1 MNDVKTGVK
10 YRLRL
15 KNRDPSDHA
24 ETSFKLVITEY
35 DAKRKSSRSDDEVLP
50 RSTVVV
56 KHRSISG
63 EFNQFHLKDNVIW
76 GTVTEHIPKEREEDI
91 DGTNNVLHLTKVRN
105 TKNDTFCSVTKP
117 RPTE

>member
-35 DAKRKSSRSDDEVLP
+35 DPKRKSSRGGDEILPKSIDEVKRVKPALP
-50 RSTVVV
+50 GMKQTA
-56 KHRSISG
+56 
-63 EFNQFHLKDNVIW
+63 FL
-76 GTVTEHIPKEREEDI
+76 
-91 DGTNNVLHLTKVRN
+91 
-105 TKNDTFCSVTKP
+105 
-117 RPTE
+117 

>member
-35 DAKRKSSRSDDEVLP
+35 DSKRKSSRGGDEILPKSMDEVK
-50 RSTVVV
+50 RV
-56 KHRSISG
+56 KPA
-63 EFNQFHLKDNVIW
+63 
-76 GTVTEHIPKEREEDI
+76 IPGMK
-91 DGTNNVLHLTKVRN
+91 
-105 TKNDTFCSVTKP
+105 
-117 RPTE
+117 